1 MDRQVQ
7 NDMKVKNMQQ
17 YNPTD
22 YKFGFHDSAKPFFAS
37 KKGLS
42 ERVVREISG
51 MKNEPKWMLEKRLAA
66 LKIFYAKTMPM
77 WGGDLG
83 RINFDEIFY
92 YVKPM
97 DKQGRTWDEV
107 PAEIK
112 NTFEKIGIPEAERK
126 FLSGVG
132 AQYDSEVV
140 YHSISKMLAKK
151 GVIFL
156 DTDSVLKKY
165 PEIIKQYFGTII
177 PAGDNKFAAL
187 NTAVWSGGSFVYV
200 PPGVHVELP
209 LQAYFRINA
218 KSMGQF
224 ERTLIIADEGS
235 YVHYVEGCTAP
246 IFTTDSLHS
255 AVVEIVV
262 KKGARVRYT
271 TIQNWSK
278 NVYNLVTKRMFVEE
292 EGFGEWIDGNL
303 GSQLTM
309 KYPSVYLKGRKARG
323 EILSLAFAGAGQ
335 HQDAGGKAIHLA
347 PETSSVISSKSVSKD
362 GGRTSYRG
370 LLRVSKGAEHS
381 KSTVRCDALILDE
394 KSRSDTYPTMQI
406 DEEKVTIGHEASV
419 SKIGEDQLFYFQSR
433 GIPYAQAEV
442 MIVNGFVEPIVRE
455 LPMEYAVELNRLIQL
470 EMTGAVG

>member
-1 MDRQVQ
+1 
-7 NDMKVKNMQQ
+7 MQPFDIGS
-17 YNPTD
+17 YA
-22 YKFGFHDSAKPFFAS
+22 FGFHDDIKPVFS
-37 KKGLS
+37 TPKGLS
-42 ERVVREISG
+42 HKIVEEISHI
-51 MKNEPKWMLEKRLAA
+51 KNEPAWMRDKRLRA
-66 LKIFYAKTMPM
+66 LDVFYQKSLPT
-77 WGGDLG
+77 WGGDLSK
-83 RINFDEIFY
+83 INFNDIYY
-92 YVKPM
+92 YVKPTE
-97 DKQGRTWDEV
+97 KQVTSWESL
-107 PAEIK
+107 PPEIK
-112 NTFEKIGIPEAERK
+112 NTYDKIGIPEAEK
-126 FLSGVG
+126 KYLAGVG

-140 YHSISKMLAKK
+140 YHSLSKHLAEK
-151 GVIFL
+151 GVIFV
-156 DTDSVLKKY
+156 DTDTAVKKY
-165 PEIIKQYFGTII
+165 PELFKEYFGKVV
-177 PAGDNKFAAL
+177 PAGDNKLAAL
-187 NTAVWSGGSFVYV
+187 NTAVWSGGSFIYV
-200 PPGVHVELP
+200 PKGVKVELP

-218 KSMGQF
+218 KNMGQF

-246 IFTTDSLHS
+246 IFTTDSLHA
-255 AVVEIVV
+255 AVVEIIV

-347 PETSSVISSKSVSKD
+347 SETSSVITSKSVSKD

-370 LLRVSKGAEHS
+370 LLNVVKGAKDS
-381 KSTVRCDALILDE
+381 KSVVRCDALLLDE
-394 KSRSDTYPTMQI
+394 KSRSDTYPVMTI
-406 DEEKVTIGHEASV
+406 DEERVSIGHEASV
-419 SKIGEDQLFYFQSR
+419 SRIGEEQLFYFQSR
-433 GIPYAQAEV
+433 GIPQQQAEV

-470 EMTGAVG
+470 EMTGSVG

>member
-1 MDRQVQ
+1 MAQFEF
-7 NDMKVKNMQQ
+7 
-17 YNPTD
+17 PT
-22 YKFGFHDSAKPFFAS
+22 YQFGFHDNLKPIFS
-37 KKGLS
+37 TPKGIS
-42 ERVVREISG
+42 EDIVKEISYQ
-51 MKNEPKWMLEKRLAA
+51 KDEPLWMLRRRLGA
-66 LKIFYAKTMPM
+66 LQVFYKKSLPL
-77 WGGDLG
+77 WGGDLTK
-83 RINFDEIFY
+83 INFDDIVY
-92 YVKPM
+92 YVKSTER
-97 DKQGRTWDEV
+97 QVASWDEL
-107 PAEIK
+107 PKEIK
-112 NTFEKIGIPEAERK
+112 NTYEKIGIPEAERK
-126 FLSGVG
+126 FLAGVG

-140 YHSISKMLAKK
+140 YHSVSKILSKQ
-151 GVIFL
+151 GVIFV
-156 DTDSVLKKY
+156 DTDTALKKY
-165 PEIIKQYFGTII
+165 PELFQEYFGKIV

-187 NTAVWSGGSFVYV
+187 NTAVWSGGSFIYV
-200 PPGVHVELP
+200 PKGVHVQLP

-218 KSMGQF
+218 RNIGQF

-246 IFTTDSLHS
+246 IFTTDSLHA

-303 GSQLTM
+303 GSRLTM

-323 EILSLAFAGAGQ
+323 EILSLAVAGKGQ

-347 PETSSVISSKSVSKD
+347 PETSSVITSKSVSKD

-370 LLRVSKGAEHS
+370 LLNVTKGAVDS

-394 KSRSDTYPTMQI
+394 QSRSDTYPVMQI
-406 DEEKVTIGHEASV
+406 DEEKVDIGHEASV
-419 SKIGEDQLFYFQSR
+419 SRIGEEQLFYFQSR
-433 GIPYAQAEV
+433 GIPQSQAEV

>member
-1 MDRQVQ
+1 
-7 NDMKVKNMQQ
+7 MQQ
-17 YNPTD
+17 FDLGNYE
-22 YKFGFHDSAKPFFAS
+22 FGFHDNIKPIFS
-37 KKGLS
+37 SSKGLS
-42 ERVVREISG
+42 ENVVKEISR
-51 MKNEPKWMLEKRLAA
+51 MKGELDWMRQIRLRA
-66 LKIFYAKTMPM
+66 LSIFYSKKLPQ
-77 WGGDLG
+77 WGADLN
-83 RINFDEIFY
+83 RLNFDDIYY
-92 YVKPM
+92 YVRPV

-107 PAEIK
+107 PLEIR
-112 NTFEKIGIPEAERK
+112 NTFEKIGIPQAERK
-126 FLSGVG
+126 FLAGVG

-140 YHSISKMLAKK
+140 YHSISKMLEKK
-151 GVIFL
+151 GVIFT
-156 DTDSVLKKY
+156 DTDTAVKKY
-165 PEIIKQYFGTII
+165 PEMVKQYFGKII
-177 PAGDNKFAAL
+177 PAADNKLAAL
-187 NTAVWSGGSFVYV
+187 NTAVWSGGSFIYV
-200 PPGVHVELP
+200 PKGVRVELP

-218 KSMGQF
+218 KNMGQF

-303 GSQLTM
+303 GSQITM
-309 KYPSVYLKGRKARG
+309 KYPSVYLMGRKARG
-323 EILSLAFAGAGQ
+323 EVLSLAFAGEGQ

-370 LLRVSKGAEHS
+370 LLKVVKGAQNS
-381 KSTVRCDALILDE
+381 KSTVRCDALILDP
-394 KSRSDTYPTMQI
+394 KSRSDTYPTMDI
-406 DEEKVTIGHEASV
+406 EEERVTIGHEAAV
-419 SKIGEDQLFYFQSR
+419 SRIGEDQLFYFQSR
-433 GIPYAQAEV
+433 GIPQAQAEV
-442 MIVNGFVEPIVRE
+442 MIVNGFIEPIVRE

>member
-1 MDRQVQ
+1 
-7 NDMKVKNMQQ
+7 MQQ
-17 YNPTD
+17 FDLSNYE
-22 YKFGFHDSAKPFFAS
+22 FGFHDKIKPVFS
-37 KKGLS
+37 TKKGLS
-42 ERVVREISG
+42 ENVVREISA
-51 MKNEPKWMLEKRLAA
+51 MKHEPSWMLEKRLMA
-66 LKIFYAKTMPM
+66 LSLFYSKKMPQ
-77 WGGDLG
+77 WGGDLT
-83 RINFDEIFY
+83 RINFDNIYY

-97 DKQGRTWDEV
+97 DKQGRTWEEV
-107 PAEIK
+107 PTEIK
-112 NTFEKIGIPEAERK
+112 NTFDKIGIPEAEKK
-126 FLSGVG
+126 FLAGVG
-132 AQYDSEVV
+132 AQYDSEMV
-140 YHSISKMLAKK
+140 YHSVSKMLEKK
-151 GVIFL
+151 GVIFV
-156 DTDSVLKKY
+156 DTDTALQKY
-165 PEIIKQYFGTII
+165 PELVKQYFGTII
-177 PAGDNKFAAL
+177 PAADNKFAAL
-187 NTAVWSGGSFVYV
+187 NTAVWSGGSFIYV
-200 PPGVHVELP
+200 PKGVRVELP

-218 KSMGQF
+218 KNMGQF
-224 ERTLIIADEGS
+224 ERTLILADEGS

-255 AVVEIVV
+255 AVVEILV

-323 EILSLAFAGAGQ
+323 EILSLAFAGKDQ

-347 PETSSVISSKSVSKD
+347 PETSSVISSKSISKD

-370 LLRVSKGAEHS
+370 LLKVAKGAINS
-381 KSTVRCDALILDE
+381 KSTVRCDALILDD
-394 KSRSDTYPTMQI
+394 KSRSDTYPTMDI
-406 DEEKVTIGHEASV
+406 NEERVTIGHEASV

-433 GIPYAQAEV
+433 GIPQAQAEV

-470 EMTGAVG
+470 EMAGAVG